1 MIDLKREG
9 PVLVLQ
15 MRAGE
20 NRFNTKFIG
29 ALNAALDQAE
39 GAAEPTALV
48 LTGDG
53 KYFSN
58 GLDLTWMTGPGKDQA
73 GDVVV
78 GMLRIFARVLA
89 SPLVCVAA
97 LNGHAFAGGAMLALA
112 CDFRVMRTDRGY
124 FCIPEI
130 DLGLP
135 LAPGMAAIIQ
145 AKLPKLAAHEAIVTG
160 KRYGGVEALERG
172 IVDFAVPDV
181 DLLSKATSLAAPLA
195 GKNRAVMQAHKRLL
209 YAETLRL
216 LEGEWA

>member
-9 PVLVLQ
+9 PVVVLQ

-20 NRFNTKFIG
+20 NRFNPPFIG
-29 ALNAALDQAE
+29 ALNKALDQAE

-53 KYFSN
+53 KFFSN
-58 GLDLTWMTGPGKDQA
+58 GLDLAWMSGEGRDQA
-73 GDVVV
+73 GDVVT
-78 GMLRIFARVLA
+78 GMLRIFARVLC
-89 SPLVCVAA
+89 SPLVTVAA
-97 LNGHAFAGGAMLALA
+97 INGHAFAGGAMLALA
-112 CDFRVMRTDRGY
+112 CDFRVMRTDRGF

-135 LAPGMAAIIQ
+135 LQPGMASIIQ
-145 AKLPKLAAHEAIVTG
+145 ARLPKLTAHELIVTG
-160 KRYGGVEALERG
+160 KRFGGSEALERG

-181 DLLSKATSLAAPLA
+181 DLISKSTSIAAPHA
-195 GKNRAVMQAHKRLL
+195 AKSRAVMREHKRLL

-216 LEGEWA
+216 LEGDWA

>member
-20 NRFNTKFIG
+20 NRFNLRFI
-29 ALNAALDQAE
+29 AAMNEALDQAE
-39 GAAEPTALV
+39 AASEPTAIV

-53 KYFSN
+53 KFFSN
-58 GLDLTWMTGPGKDQA
+58 GLDLAWMTGEGKDHA
-73 GDVVV
+73 GEVVS
-78 GMLRIFARVLA
+78 GMLRILARVLA
-89 SPLVCVAA
+89 SPLATVAA

-112 CDFRVMRTDRGY
+112 CDFRVMRSDRGF

-135 LAPGMAAIIQ
+135 LSPGMAGLIQ
-145 AKLPKLAAHEAIVTG
+145 ARLPKLTAHEAIVTG
-160 KRYGGVEALERG
+160 RRYGGEDALARG
-172 IVDFAVPDV
+172 IVDFAVPEV
-181 DLLSKATSLAAPLA
+181 DLMSKATSIAAPLA

-209 YAETLRL
+209 YADALRH
-216 LEGEWA
+216 LEG